1 MFETLTEKLS
11 KAMKSLRGQSKLTES
26 NIEEALREVRMA
38 LLEADVHVAVAK
50 AFLAKVKEKALG
62 AGSDGKGAEVL
73 QGLNPTQA
81 FIDIV
86 YQELTAIMGG
96 EASEK
101 PLDFS
106 PKPPTVVMMVGLQGA
121 GKTTTCGKLAK
132 FLKKNGNSPLLVP
145 ADVYRPAAIEQ
156 LHVVAKD
163 AGVPSFHTEEKNP
176 VAICKAALEE
186 AKVKGWDVVIL
197 DTAGR
202 LHLDDALME
211 ELARIKAETGP
222 SEILFVADAMTGQDA
237 VRSAG
242 AFHEKLSITGVV
254 LTKTDGDTRGGA
266 AFSIKHVTG
275 QPVKFAGSGEKL
287 DDFERFHPDRMAQ
300 RILGMGDVL
309 TLIEQAKEKID
320 EGEAE
325 RMAGRLMKNQFTLD
339 DMLSQMRQ
347 VQKLGS
353 MNKILGMLPG
363 MGQIKDQLANVAT
376 DKRMKHLEAILTSM
390 TPHERKNHL
399 VLDGKRKRRIAMGAG
414 RPVNEVNQLLKQF
427 LEMKKMMSQMNDPK
441 FMKRMQR
448 MGGGLSGGMPGIPG
462 LGGKFPF

>member
-1 MFETLTEKLS
+1 
-11 KAMKSLRGQSKLTES
+11 MKSLRGQAKLTEK

-38 LLEADVHVAVAK
+38 LLEADVHIQVTKV
-50 AFLAKVKEKALG
+50 FLAKVKEKAMG
-62 AGSDGKGAEVL
+62 TEVL
-73 QGLNPTQA
+73 GGLNPSQA

-86 YQELTAIMGG
+86 YQELAAIMGG
-96 EASEK
+96 TASEK

-106 PKPPTVVMMVGLQGA
+106 SKPPTVVMMVGLQGA
-121 GKTTTCGKLAK
+121 GKTTTCGKLAR
-132 FLKKNGNSPLLVP
+132 FLKKNGNSPILVP

-163 AGVPSFHTEEKNP
+163 ASVPSFHTDLKDP
-176 VAICKAALEE
+176 VAICRAALEE
-186 AKVKGWDVVIL
+186 SRLKGWDVVIL

-211 ELARIKAETGP
+211 ELARIKKETGP
-222 SEILFVADAMTGQDA
+222 TEILFVADAMTGQDA

-242 AFHEKLSITGVV
+242 AFHEMLGITGVV

-275 QPVKFAGSGEKL
+275 QPIKFAGNGEKL

-300 RILGMGDVL
+300 RILGLGDVL

-325 RMAGRLMKNQFTLD
+325 RMAQRLVKNQFTLE

-353 MNKILGMLPG
+353 MQKIMGMIPG
-363 MGQIKDQLANVAT
+363 MGQLKQQLETVVT

-390 TPHERKNHL
+390 TPAERKNHL
-399 VLDGKRKRRIAMGAG
+399 LLDGKRKRRIATGSG
-414 RPVNEVNQLLKQF
+414 RPVHEVNRLLKQY
-427 LEMKKMMSQMNDPK
+427 LEMKKMMSQMHDPR
-441 FMKRMQR
+441 FMKRMQA
-448 MGGGLSGGMPGIPG
+448 MAGKGGGFPGMPNFPG
-462 LGGKFPF
+462 GSLPL